1 MPETLINPSP
11 TVKANALG
19 VGHNARIVTVLSLLL
34 GPVLGAV
41 GYSLGV
47 VWRGGMAQER
57 IQIIQ
62 AAHTR
67 DISGLRAQLTVMNAE
82 FLTNQSKMD
91 KLDSH
96 INLVIYRLGRIE
108 QRLSIRTKAGRP

>member
-19 VGHNARIVTVLSLLL
+19 IGHNARLVTVLSLLL
-34 GPVLGAV
+34 GPVLGGV
-41 GYSLGV
+41 GYSIGV
-47 VWRGGMAQER
+47 AWRGGMAQER
-57 IQIIQ
+57 IQITQ

-67 DISGLRAQLTVMNAE
+67 DIGALRAQVAVMDAE

-91 KLDSH
+91 KLDAH

-108 QRLSIRTKAGRP
+108 HRLSIRSRKAP